1 MLRCHEEA
9 FDVINGQGSARFPT
23 QASPDGLAGAQ
34 KECVDTA
41 RCTVGAV
48 RQKLHPGLKAPLVSK
63 SKVHNHNLIGDT
75 NSLFH
80 LEPLVFSLSSR
91 ASYSAG
97 IVWNADGSAHKKLAG
112 VVNAEVRGGSPGT
125 RWGWGPRRRQ
135 SFLLPS
141 MKLLLSQKTTG
152 EKKKRFI
159 WALVDLSCR
168 HILATLFFFLFPSEP
183 RPPTL

>member
-1 MLRCHEEA
+1 M
-9 FDVINGQGSARFPT
+9 
-23 QASPDGLAGAQ
+23 
-34 KECVDTA
+34 DTA

-135 SFLLPS
+135 SFFPLELLPT
-141 MKLLLSQKTTG
+141 QDG
-152 EKKKRFI
+152 EKKNRVVI
-159 WALVDLSCR
+159 LAALVDLCSR
-168 HILATLFFFLFPSEP
+168 HIRAPRCFFFLFLLSHVLPLLTWSNVLLNE
-183 RPPTL
+183 RV